1 MNPFKTPISEETS
14 CNSFAFIYC
23 FQLSGPRFI
32 TDLYRVELLAQL
44 RSAGLCKAL
53 NYEGYDGFQDRIIFK
68 KNLREKN
75 WAPNFFRHLE
85 AVTEVLIM

>member
-1 MNPFKTPISEETS
+1 M
-14 CNSFAFIYC
+14 
-23 FQLSGPRFI
+23 
-32 TDLYRVELLAQL
+32 AQL